1 MLYDIEPRRKGGENR
16 MKKVMSKEVLAKEA
30 AYWNAMKQL
39 AVRNPGTVCH
49 K

>member
-1 MLYDIEPRRKGGENR
+1 MLYDIGLHRKGGENR
-16 MKKVMSKEVLAKEA
+16 MKKVMSGEVLAKEA

-39 AVRNPGTVCH
+39 AVRNPGTVCR